1 MKVAEF
7 VNEFKNKKIMNT
19 KINEHA
25 VSDYIEN
32 TLEIKTYIPFMKKR
46 KIIEVVVE
54 QNTKEIDGI
63 KKNDSINQYLSFV
76 ISMLSAHTN
85 IEFSE
90 DPIADYDMLA
100 ESGLLSQIIAEFKE
114 SYDECDVLLKMELAS
129 KLEDNNIN
137 VLVGRFLNGILN
149 KLDDFSGVLKDTFK
163 DINVNDFL
171 GKNFKDEDLA
181 KLTSFLDR
189 YNK

>member
-1 MKVAEF
+1 MKVLDF
-7 VNEFKNKKIMNT
+7 VNEFKNKRIMNT

-25 VSDYIEN
+25 VSDYIKEA
-32 TLEIKTYIPFMKKR
+32 LEIKSYLPFMEKR

-54 QNTKEIDGI
+54 QNTKEVDGI

-90 DPIADYDMLA
+90 DPVADYDMLS
-100 ESGLLSQIIAEFKE
+100 ESGLLPQIIAEFKE
-114 SYDECDVLLKMELAS
+114 SYDECDILLKMELAS

-137 VLVGRFLNGILN
+137 VLVGKFLNDILN
-149 KLDDFSGVLKDTFK
+149 KLDDFGDMLKDKFG
-163 DINVNDFL
+163 DIDVNDFL
-171 GKNFKDEDLA
+171 SNNFKEEDLA
-181 KLTSFLDR
+181 KLTSFLDI

>member
-1 MKVAEF
+1 MKVLDF
-7 VNEFKNKKIMNT
+7 VNEFKNKRIMNT

-25 VSDYIEN
+25 VSDYIKEA
-32 TLEIKTYIPFMKKR
+32 LEIKSYLPFMEKR

-54 QNTKEIDGI
+54 QNTKEVDGI

-90 DPIADYDMLA
+90 DPVADYDMLS
-100 ESGLLSQIIAEFKE
+100 ESGLLPQIIAEFKE
-114 SYDECDVLLKMELAS
+114 SYDECDILLKMELTS

-137 VLVGRFLNGILN
+137 VLVGKFLNDILN
-149 KLDDFSGVLKDTFK
+149 KLDDFGDMLKDKFG
-163 DINVNDFL
+163 DIDVNDFL
-171 GKNFKDEDLA
+171 SNNFKEEDLA
-181 KLTSFLDR
+181 KLTSFLDI

>member
-1 MKVAEF
+1 MKVTEF

-137 VLVGRFLNGILN
+137 VLVGRFLNDILN

>member
-1 MKVAEF
+1 MKVLDF
-7 VNEFKNKKIMNT
+7 VNEFKNKRIMNT

-25 VSDYIEN
+25 VSDYIKEA
-32 TLEIKTYIPFMKKR
+32 LEIKSYLPFMEKR

-54 QNTKEIDGI
+54 QNTKEVDGI

-90 DPIADYDMLA
+90 DPVADYDMLS
-100 ESGLLSQIIAEFKE
+100 ESGLLPQIIAEFKE
-114 SYDECDVLLKMELAS
+114 SYDECDILLKMELAS

-137 VLVGRFLNGILN
+137 VLVGKFLNDILN
-149 KLDDFSGVLKDTFK
+149 KLDDFGDMLKDKFG
-163 DINVNDFL
+163 DIDVNDFL
-171 GKNFKDEDLA
+171 SNNFKEEDLA
-181 KLTSFLDR
+181 KLNSFLDI

>member
-1 MKVAEF
+1 MKVLDF
-7 VNEFKNKKIMNT
+7 VNEFKNKRIMNT

-25 VSDYIEN
+25 VSDYIKEA
-32 TLEIKTYIPFMKKR
+32 LEIKSYLPFMEKR

-54 QNTKEIDGI
+54 QNTKEVDGI

-90 DPIADYDMLA
+90 DPVADYDMLS
-100 ESGLLSQIIAEFKE
+100 ESGLLPQIIAEFKE
-114 SYDECDVLLKMELAS
+114 SYDECDILLKMELAS

-137 VLVGRFLNGILN
+137 VLVGKFLNNILN
-149 KLDDFSGVLKDTFK
+149 KLDDFGDMLKD
-163 DINVNDFL
+163 N
-171 GKNFKDEDLA
+171 NFKEEDLA
-181 KLTSFLDR
+181 KLTSFLDI

>member
-1 MKVAEF
+1 MKVLDF
-7 VNEFKNKKIMNT
+7 VNEFKNKRIMNT

-25 VSDYIEN
+25 VSDYIKEA
-32 TLEIKTYIPFMKKR
+32 LEIKSYLPFMEKR

-54 QNTKEIDGI
+54 QNTKEVDGI

-90 DPIADYDMLA
+90 DPVADYDMLA
-100 ESGLLSQIIAEFKE
+100 ESGLLPHIIAEFKE

-137 VLVGRFLNGILN
+137 VLVGRFLNDILN
-149 KLDDFSGVLKDTFK
+149 KLDDFGDMLKDKFG
-163 DINVNDFL
+163 DIDVNDFL
-171 GKNFKDEDLA
+171 SNNFKEEDLA
-181 KLTSFLDR
+181 KLTSFLDI

>member
-1 MKVAEF
+1 ME
-7 VNEFKNKKIMNT
+7 
-19 KINEHA
+19 
-25 VSDYIEN
+25 
-32 TLEIKTYIPFMKKR
+32 KR

-54 QNTKEIDGI
+54 QNTKEVDGI

-90 DPIADYDMLA
+90 DPVADYDMLS
-100 ESGLLSQIIAEFKE
+100 ESGLLPQIIAEFKE
-114 SYDECDVLLKMELAS
+114 SYDECDILLKMELAS

-137 VLVGRFLNGILN
+137 VLVGKFLNDILN
-149 KLDDFSGVLKDTFK
+149 KLDDFGDMLKDKFG
-163 DINVNDFL
+163 DIDVNDFL
-171 GKNFKDEDLA
+171 SNNFKEEDLA
-181 KLTSFLDR
+181 KLTSFLDI

>member
-1 MKVAEF
+1 
-7 VNEFKNKKIMNT
+7 
-19 KINEHA
+19 
-25 VSDYIEN
+25 
-32 TLEIKTYIPFMKKR
+32 MKKR